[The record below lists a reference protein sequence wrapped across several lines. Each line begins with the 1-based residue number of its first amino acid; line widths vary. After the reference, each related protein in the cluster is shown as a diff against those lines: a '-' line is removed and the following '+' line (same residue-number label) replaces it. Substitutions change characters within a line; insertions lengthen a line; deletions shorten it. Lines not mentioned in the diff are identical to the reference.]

1 MMKQLAKFILIFI
14 ILGIVII
21 KFFSDDIILIINENI
36 EYIKN
41 IQSKDPYFVETI
53 FFIAYIIMTSLSLPV
68 ALMLGILSGILF
80 DPINAIIIISLASS
94 IGASFALII
103 YVFSR
108 S

>member
-41 IQSKDPYFVETI
+41 IQS
-53 FFIAYIIMTSLSLPV
+53 S
-68 ALMLGILSGILF
+68 
-80 DPINAIIIISLASS
+80 
-94 IGASFALII
+94 
-103 YVFSR
+103 
-108 S
+108 